1 MSKEKETDKL
11 SRYESIIKDISVAMN
26 NSKLSAQE
34 VIDVYS
40 LLLIGNLAV
49 INPDEAIK
57 LADVLQ
63 HIMSA
68 FPAES
73 RTTQI
78 DEQKEEAALLAKVS
92 FRRKS
97 IGLAKDFWGLDP
109 ILMTSNH

>member
-1 MSKEKETDKL
+1 
-11 SRYESIIKDISVAMN
+11 
-26 NSKLSAQE
+26 
-34 VIDVYS
+34 
-40 LLLIGNLAV
+40 
-49 INPDEAIK
+49 
-57 LADVLQ
+57 
-63 HIMSA
+63 MSA